1 MDKVKKAMTGCSGC
15 GKRREMIKEAYK
27 RGGIREVVKEVPNV
41 IRTFKPGEPN
51 IRNKKWPK

>member
-1 MDKVKKAMTGCSGC
+1 MAVCSDC
-15 GKRREMIKEAYK
+15 GKRREMFKEAYK